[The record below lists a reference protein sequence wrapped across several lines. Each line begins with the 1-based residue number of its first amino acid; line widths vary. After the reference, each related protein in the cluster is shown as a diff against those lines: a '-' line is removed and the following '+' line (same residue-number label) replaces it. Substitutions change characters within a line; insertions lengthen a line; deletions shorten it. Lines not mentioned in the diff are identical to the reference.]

1 MARTKITEES
11 SRAFRN
17 QRRFKRS
24 NTVVRNNFDWT
35 TAMYLFGNLIAKYIP
50 KENKLWINAC
60 WRNTVTTKERLNWIL
75 EKFNAW
81 KIYQRNYVWYYMDK
95 NGNTFTMPI
104 HNVMLID
111 LNDYNDF
118 TFLQL

>member
-1 MARTKITEES
+1 MARTKITEDS
-11 SRAFRN
+11 ANAFKMRKLFRRA
-17 QRRFKRS
+17 
-24 NTVVRNNFDWT
+24 NTVVRNNTDWT
-35 TAMYLFGNLIAKYIP
+35 TDMYLFGNLVAKYKP
-50 KENKLWINAC
+50 GENKLWINTC

-81 KIYQRNYVWYYMDK
+81 RIYQKNYIWYYMDK
-95 NGNTFTMPI
+95 NGIVFTMPI

-111 LNDYNDF
+111 LNDYDNF

>member
-17 QRRFKRS
+17 QRRFRRS
-24 NTVVRNNFDWT
+24 NTVVDNSVNWT
-35 TAMYLFGNLIAKYIP
+35 TVMYLFGNLIAKYIP
-50 KENKLWINAC
+50 RENKLWINAC

>member
-1 MARTKITEES
+1 MARTKITEDS
-11 SRAFRN
+11 ATAFRN

-24 NTVVRNNFDWT
+24 NTTVRNDFDWT
-35 TAMYLFGNLIAKYIP
+35 TVMYLFGNLIARYTP
-50 KENKLWINAC
+50 RENRLWVDAC

-81 KIYQRNYVWYYMDK
+81 KIYQRNYEWYYMDK
-95 NGNTFTMPI
+95 NGNVFTMSI
-104 HNVMLID
+104 HNWMLID
-111 LNDYNDF
+111 LNDYDNF

>member
-35 TAMYLFGNLIAKYIP
+35 TVMHLFGNLIAKYIP
-50 KENKLWINAC
+50 RENKLWINAC

>member
-24 NTVVRNNFDWT
+24 NTVVRNNANWST
-35 TAMYLFGNLIAKYIP
+35 VMYLFGNLVAEYIP
-50 KENKLWINAC
+50 RENKLWINAC